1 MATAGSG
8 HPCQGLV
15 YPFDVRIIHF
25 ISSNCRQLNCSLCCF
40 LHFTLYFSLSIK
52 SNVHLPLHLIPH
64 QPHTRGG
71 RGNAKVYLR
80 SVESPTKAIKHN
92 GKFNWLR
99 KKILTRA
106 QISLNGSRGGTKTER
121 FTSQLNLFVFLSSN
135 HNSLISK
142 FPFLF
147 FPSPP
152 LVRAVE
158 QSRQRR
164 RQGLS
169 IPRIKFC
176 KNFLT
181 NLIKFVW
188 KTFHK

>member
-1 MATAGSG
+1 M
-8 HPCQGLV
+8 
-15 YPFDVRIIHF
+15 
-25 ISSNCRQLNCSLCCF
+25 
-40 LHFTLYFSLSIK
+40 
-52 SNVHLPLHLIPH
+52 
-64 QPHTRGG
+64 
-71 RGNAKVYLR
+71 YLR

-135 HNSLISK
+135 HNALISI

-147 FPSPP
+147 CPSPP

-169 IPRIKFC
+169 TPKIKFC
-176 KNFLT
+176 NHYLT
-181 NLIKFVW
+181 DLIKFVW
-188 KTFHK
+188 KIFHKYPFDSNWSWFAILNVQQHFVFVLLIASPHV

>member
-1 MATAGSG
+1 M
-8 HPCQGLV
+8 
-15 YPFDVRIIHF
+15 
-25 ISSNCRQLNCSLCCF
+25 
-40 LHFTLYFSLSIK
+40 
-52 SNVHLPLHLIPH
+52 
-64 QPHTRGG
+64 
-71 RGNAKVYLR
+71 YLR

-106 QISLNGSRGGTKTER
+106 QISLNGSRAGTKTER

-135 HNSLISK
+135 HNALISI

-147 FPSPP
+147 CPSPP

-169 IPRIKFC
+169 TPKIKFC
-176 KNFLT
+176 NHYLP

-188 KTFHK
+188 KPFINNPLTATGHGLPFQMFSNTLFSCCLLLHLMFERLHS